1 MYLEGIETNRTRLW
15 ILNSLLELV
24 GQKDYN
30 SITIDMIV
38 DRAQLGRRTF
48 YRYFKTKDDAMKYT
62 MQLLMNIFAEEIMKS
77 QASGIEQVTIVYFE
91 FWERYIDILLRLK
104 KARVLYFIEDNLA
117 DLIMDVAGKVKH
129 IPHDSADRYS
139 DTAHD
144 KYYYEFFIK
153 LAGYWKATTIWCEE
167 YPRKSP
173 KEMAEILTQLFR

>member
-48 YRYFKTKDDAMKYT
+48 YRYFKTKDDAMKYVV
-62 MQLLMNIFAEEIMKS
+62 QLLMNIFAEEIIKS
-77 QASGIEQVTIVYFE
+77 GASGIEQVTVVYFE
-91 FWERYIDILLRLK
+91 FWEIYIDILLLLK
-104 KARVLYFIEDNLA
+104 KARVLYFVEDNLA
-117 DLIMDVAGKVKH
+117 GLIMDVAEKVKH
-129 IPHDSADRYS
+129 MPDGSSETGYDGTY
-139 DTAHD
+139 D
-144 KYYYEFFIK
+144 KNYYEFFIK

-167 YPRKSP
+167 SPRKSP
-173 KEMAEILTQLFR
+173 QEMAKILTELFR